1 MYSAKDLHELTVKIQ
16 TEQTELKKQR
26 TIKALEGSIST
37 KLRQAAFMG
46 DFSVTLEISHL
57 LDPNLI
63 VETLQNNGYQVTRK
77 LLRVI
82 EIQW

>member
-1 MYSAKDLHELTVKIQ
+1 MYSAKDLHEITVKTQ
-16 TEQTELKKQR
+16 TEQTELKRQR

-37 KLRQAAFMG
+37 KLHQAALRG
-46 DFSVTLEISHL
+46 DFSVSLEIGHQ

-63 VETLQNNGYQVTRK
+63 IETLKTNGYQVTGK
-77 LLRVI
+77 MLRVI